1 MSAINTGDYKTVATL
16 ETFSFLPAFTT
27 EQLHQQIA
35 YIIKSGWSPSIEH
48 VHPSKS
54 MNIYWDQWKIPFF
67 GEKDL
72 NVVLSELEAAHKV
85 KLLPPANP
93 PKVNVVMPVP
103 KPRPPALLTV
113 TVLSCTAAALF
124 NSSVPPLIV
133 VAPT

>member
-72 NVVLSELEAAHKV
+72 NVVLSELEAAHKAYPDHHI
-85 KLLPPANP
+85 KLIGYDSKLQNQGSSF
-93 PKVNVVMPVP
+93 VVF
-103 KPRPPALLTV
+103 K
-113 TVLSCTAAALF
+113 AAA
-124 NSSVPPLIV
+124 
-133 VAPT
+133 